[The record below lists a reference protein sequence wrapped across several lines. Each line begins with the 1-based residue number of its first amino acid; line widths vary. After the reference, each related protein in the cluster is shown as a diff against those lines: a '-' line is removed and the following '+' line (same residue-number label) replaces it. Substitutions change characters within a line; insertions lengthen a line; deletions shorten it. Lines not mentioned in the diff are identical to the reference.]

1 MEIDDNLLAI
11 SKCMFQE
18 RKKWEFVSNQQKEKW
33 FFIINRLMSKKY
45 PEKAQLL
52 NLKTINKITAMNLW
66 YQFMLDKPYPNWFW
80 SKSDKTE
87 KSVISDKDY
96 KLLLQKLKI
105 KDLDLDYLI
114 MKHFEFIKEEL
125 KYYKSIEKENK

>member
-1 MEIDDNLLAI
+1 MADLKLVGNA
-11 SKCMFQE
+11 MFY
-18 RKKWEFVSNQQKEKW
+18 KKGDWVNVPDEEKESC
-33 FFIINRLMSKKY
+33 FFIFNRYFAKKY

-52 NLKTINKITAMNLW
+52 NLKVINKVTAMNLW

-80 SKSDKTE
+80 SKSDKAE

-105 KDLDLDYLI
+105 KYLDLDYLI
-114 MKHFEFIKEEL
+114 INHFEFIKEEL

>member
-1 MEIDDNLLAI
+1 MADLKLVGNA
-11 SKCMFQE
+11 MFY
-18 RKKWEFVSNQQKEKW
+18 KKGDWVNVPDEEKESC
-33 FFIINRLMSKKY
+33 FFIFNRYFAKKY
-45 PEKAQLL
+45 PENAQLL
-52 NLKTINKITAMNLW
+52 NLKTINKVTAMNLW

-114 MKHFEFIKEEL
+114 MNHFDFIKEEL
-125 KYYKSIEKENK
+125 KYYKSIEKDNK